1 MSNIDQALSD
11 PTQVYSDIVGDEPWH
26 EMDFEDL
33 GIDPSSP
40 TGARPGSEEKVLMLA
55 ARYAT
60 GVPLWHDS
68 DCADHGPT
76 ESDLKGLQAVGNLFA
91 KAKAV
96 ETSNELIVET
106 DDEGQNAG

>member
-1 MSNIDQALSD
+1 MLNIDQAYDSS
-11 PTQVYSDIVGDEPWH
+11 TKVYSDITGDEPWR

-60 GVPLWHDS
+60 GVPLWHES
-68 DCADHGPT
+68 DCADHGPA
-76 ESDLKGLQAVGNLFA
+76 ESDLKGPQALTTLFA
-91 KAKAV
+91 KAGSDDSES
-96 ETSNELIVET
+96 ETEEEKGENI
-106 DDEGQNAG
+106 DDIE